1 MGIDIPY
8 WPAPL
13 LGDMGVTMTGMK
25 SSAGGLSMNSKIPAR
40 ARIEMGR
47 GVSLLFRD
55 PGSGPGDY
63 PICRIQRGLVLAFRN
78 RELVEEGTGFG
89 VPLLRLRHETIFPG
103 RARVTAEEDGD
114 ASIVEVDYEMCLVER
129 MAAKSGRSI
138 NSQAFYRI
146 KEYLSWLHRK
156 CPPLRGVLTQAA
168 SSLRRTCGIET
179 RFENI
184 ATAGV
189 ASVVYTIRAKE
200 GKVHVGVN
208 LSALNKECTEVII
221 TNEQGANHFD
231 RYCDS
236 SGVNLTGNAIGTW
249 DETCADEASL
259 IDSGHD
265 IAFTLQKVKGA
276 RLFRGRELV
285 AGRLAWSGLNY
296 VIPRFTV
303 NFAYAIRIGAAT

>member
-1 MGIDIPY
+1 MGM
-8 WPAPL
+8 A
-13 LGDMGVTMTGMK
+13 MTGMK
-25 SSAGGLSMNSKIPAR
+25 SSADGLWMNNNIPAQ

-63 PICRIQRGLVLAFRN
+63 PTCQIQKGLVLAFRN

-89 VPLLRLRHETIFPG
+89 VPLLRLGHETIFPG
-103 RARVTAEEDGD
+103 CAHVTTEEDGD
-114 ASIVEVDYEMCLVER
+114 TSIVEVDYEMCLVER
-129 MAAKSGRSI
+129 MVAKSGQSI
-138 NSQAFYRI
+138 NSRAFYRI
-146 KEYLSWLHRK
+146 KDYLSWLHRE

-168 SSLRRTCGIET
+168 SNLRRTCGIET

-184 ATAGV
+184 TTAGV
-189 ASVVYTIRAKE
+189 ASVVYTIRAKD
-200 GKVHVGVN
+200 GRVHVSVN
-208 LSALNKECTEVII
+208 LSELKEEYTEVII

-236 SGVNLTGNAIGTW
+236 NGVNLIGNAIGTW
-249 DETCADEASL
+249 DETFADEASL